1 MPWPFLPPPLGWFH
15 IYVCVATKA
24 QVWGRFLISLATQTM
39 AGFGDTYRVAYL
51 VLKKGL
57 QHMPT
62 TKIDTT
68 EDAD

>member
-1 MPWPFLPPPLGWFH
+1 
-15 IYVCVATKA
+15 
-24 QVWGRFLISLATQTM
+24 M